1 MRKLRPR
8 ERPGSLSF
16 SWELVMSQAR
26 APSTRLKPSPP
37 LPVGVSQRQEI
48 RSRWENV
55 GAQLRRRDP
64 TGARRGEEGPGA

>member
-1 MRKLRPR
+1 
-8 ERPGSLSF
+8 
-16 SWELVMSQAR
+16 MSQAR